1 MRQRKPRHSR
11 SFRLQN
17 CALALLALTLAAST
31 ALAQNVAGPNLKKL
45 FSGGD
50 VVFQM
55 SGRDATGWASA
66 QWRFRADGSLT
77 GYLFSS
83 AYTPGRKPNK
93 GVDNGG
99 WWVKGETL
107 CVQWSQWDG
116 GKEHCYGI
124 SGKDS
129 EYTASG
135 DKGLL
140 AGRFTVIQ

>member
-1 MRQRKPRHSR
+1 MRHRKTRYSR

-17 CALALLALTLAAST
+17 RILALVALTLWAST
-31 ALAQNVAGPNLKKL
+31 TPAQNVEGAKL
-45 FSGGD
+45 EKIFSGGD

-55 SGRDATGWASA
+55 SGHDATGWASA

-124 SGKDS
+124 SGKES

-135 DKGLL
+135 NKGLL